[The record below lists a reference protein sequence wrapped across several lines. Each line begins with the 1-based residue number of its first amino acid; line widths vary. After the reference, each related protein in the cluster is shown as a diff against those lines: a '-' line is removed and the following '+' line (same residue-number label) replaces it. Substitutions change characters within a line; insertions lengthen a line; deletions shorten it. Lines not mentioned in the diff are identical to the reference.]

1 MYGLYNRQG
10 TGIDGGEIK
19 ISNEFPSPYLAGP
32 NNSEVVGYPLDY
44 PYTSAKHP
52 GGQIAQVHA

>member
-19 ISNEFPSPYLAGP
+19 ISNEVPSPYLAGP
-32 NNSEVVGYPLDY
+32 NNSGVVGYPLDY
-44 PYTSAKHP
+44 P
-52 GGQIAQVHA
+52 